1 MKHSFLIAV
10 ILGTL
15 QSFAQDTIVK
25 RSNEVILAKVIE
37 VRASDVL
44 YNKFENAGGA
54 KYAIDKKQISEI
66 NYANGTSEDYS
77 EFDGGES
84 ETSGFRKRS
93 QSDTKDYIV
102 RTINEFGFQRGSD
115 KRRLKASFEGDV
127 MRIVVMNKK
136 GKPVNEGELYDIATA
151 FKFQAIDRRENN
163 IGILNIW
170 VNEVDDAKKTDPR
183 KVKLLIEMR
192 DHDAAHELRQAFLH
206 LRQLE
211 KESKVKIEKF

>member
-1 MKHSFLIAV
+1 MKNTVLTALM
-10 ILGTL
+10 LGAL
-15 QSFAQDTIVK
+15 PLFAQDTIVK
-25 RSNEVILAKVIE
+25 RNNEIILGKVIE

-44 YNKFENAGGA
+44 YNKHDNAGGA
-54 KYAIDKKQISEI
+54 KFAIDKKQLSEI

-77 EFDGGES
+77 GFEGE
-84 ETSGFRKRS
+84 TGALKKRS
-93 QSDTKDYIV
+93 ESDTRDYIV
-102 RTINEFGFQRGSD
+102 RMINEFGFQRGSD

-136 GKPVNEGELYDIATA
+136 GKPVDEGELYDISTA

-170 VNEVDDAKKTDPR
+170 VNEVDDVRKTDPR

-192 DHDAAHELRQAFLH
+192 DQDAAHELRQAFVH
-206 LRQLE
+206 LRQLQ